1 MTIAS
6 IDLVILNDLIRRM
19 TDAAGALMSSAGQ
32 IKRTS
37 TGVLG
42 GASQTATINQA
53 AGWVNDQLPGLRR
66 RLALAQQI
74 ENQAITFGQ
83 RAAGQRGIVKI
94 DESLLSTLPPDQARA
109 LGADAA
115 KQVNGAHSTLS
126 PELIAVLAKNQN
138 DPYFALGFAGNADLK
153 QVSWAL
159 RLASRERERIIAE
172 SGPKSAELEQWKVQ
186 YTSLVTGLGTTLGTA
201 TRDLEGVGLPPGF
214 AEKYADAITEGKTR
228 SSTPSDVAYGQ
239 GQSLSMLLPYGRF
252 STKFLDTVSTKVYD
266 YEYAHKEDPVW
277 EPRSYWEPYHSFAGA
292 YQPDGK
298 AMPDPMA
305 NILEALSHNPQ
316 SAQNFFDVANS
327 HAAPTTV
334 EINGQQVV
342 VNNRLKYLLQD
353 RTWHYDNGDGLGN
366 ALQTATTTWRDR
378 TDNGRTSA
386 TIASQ
391 TFALMGQQVGQGKD
405 GGWFMGLN
413 EKQGWE
419 PGMSMRD
426 SLAHMFASYAP
437 DLIRVAGVPTLES
450 DDLTKGWIQKSDK
463 YAPDEGQF
471 FPSDGPLGATMDANS
486 LKNLLKLIGADEG
499 NVMIVSVGVLAAGQ
513 LLFGQGLAAGLAKDP
528 GNAVKLLTGHE
539 NSPAADAVAGQLAN
553 TLSEVMN
560 DAYLGDSADQAFQ
573 KRKAE
578 AVSRALGLALK
589 LPIIPAP
596 KGPWTGLLLDNAK
609 SAVLDAIAKGPKQDA
624 DEVWN
629 AAAASG
635 QTRLRDL
642 AMTSLLDAG
651 YFAREVY
658 AGANT
663 PQAPDKFVPPPN
675 AAFKLGPDGH
685 PVEPLAFDFTSR
697 AYTNWAVRAQQAP
710 MKWIN
715 LSVILPYRLKFPAL

>member
-42 GASQTATINQA
+42 GASETATINQV

-115 KQVNGAHSTLS
+115 KQLNGAPGKLS

-159 RLASRERERIIAE
+159 RLASRDRERIIAE
-172 SGPKSAELEQWKVQ
+172 SGPKSPELEQWKVH
-186 YTSLVTGLGTTLGTA
+186 YTSLVTALGTTLGTA
-201 TRDLEGVGLPPGF
+201 TRDLDGVGLPPGF

-228 SSTPSDVAYGQ
+228 SSTPSDIAHGQ
-239 GQSLSMLLPYGRF
+239 GQSLSMLLRYGRF
-252 STKFLDTVSTKVYD
+252 STRFLDTVSTKVYD
-266 YEYAHKEDPVW
+266 YEYAHKDDPVW
-277 EPRSYWEPYHSFAGA
+277 EPRTYWEPYHSFAGA

-298 AMPDPMA
+298 AMPDALA

-316 SAQNFFDVANS
+316 AAQNFFDVTNP
-327 HAAPTTV
+327 HAATTTV
-334 EINGQQVV
+334 EINGEKLT

-353 RTWHYDNGDGLGN
+353 RTWHYDNGDALGN

-391 TFALMGQQVGQGKD
+391 SFALIGQNVGKGKD
-405 GGWFMGLN
+405 GGWFMGLD
-413 EKQGWE
+413 EHQGWK
-419 PGMSMRD
+419 PGTAMRD
-426 SLAHMFASYAP
+426 SLAHMLASYGP
-437 DLIRVAGVPTLES
+437 DLIYVLGGRPRVTS
-450 DDLTKGWIQKSDK
+450 
-463 YAPDEGQF
+463 
-471 FPSDGPLGATMDANS
+471 FPSGWTQDGYAGLPPATVFPPDGPLGARMDRELVS
-486 LKNLLKLIGADEG
+486 KLLHVVGEDES
-499 NVMIVSVGVLAAGQ
+499 NVKIVSAGVMAAGQ
-513 LLFGQGLAAGLAKDP
+513 LLYAHAFAEGLKKDPQNAVRLLTADQKAPDANGAGTRLAKTMSLLM
-528 GNAVKLLTGHE
+528 NAAYEGGKE
-539 NSPAADAVAGQLAN
+539 QADF
-553 TLSEVMN
+553 E
-560 DAYLGDSADQAFQ
+560 
-573 KRKAE
+573 KRKAQ
-578 AVSRALGLALK
+578 AVSDALGLALK
-589 LPIIPAP
+589 MPVVPAP
-596 KGPWTGLLLDNAK
+596 KGPWTGLLLDVLK
-609 SAVLDAIAKGPKQDA
+609 SAALKEVAKVPDRPSGEDRPLA
-624 DEVWN
+624 DVV
-629 AAAASG
+629 
-635 QTRLRDL
+635 QTRLEDL
-642 AMTSLLDAG
+642 TMASLLAAG
-651 YFAREVY
+651 YFAPGVY
-658 AGANT
+658 AAANSPGA
-663 PQAPDKFVPPPN
+663 PKKYVPPSP
-675 AAFKLGPDGH
+675 AAFKAGPDGK
-685 PVEPLAFDFTSR
+685 PVEPLQFDIESD
-697 AYTNWAVRAQQAP
+697 AYKDWIDSGQAP
-710 MKWIN
+710 TDWTG
-715 LSVILPYRLKFPAL
+715 LVVVGPYRDAFPTLRK